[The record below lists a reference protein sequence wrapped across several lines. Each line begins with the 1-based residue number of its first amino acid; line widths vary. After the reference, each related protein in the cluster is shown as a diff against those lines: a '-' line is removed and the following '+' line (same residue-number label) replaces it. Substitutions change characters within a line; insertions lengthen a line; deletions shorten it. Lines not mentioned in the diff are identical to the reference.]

1 MSAAQLQVQ
10 PFLPVGVV
18 PFRPVSGAPLL
29 EHFRA
34 VDLVLVEEVG
44 DPAAELP
51 ALQFRLRSRQVG
63 GEFRVALRLPFENP
77 ADFPR
82 QEFGREPLEVGPELR
97 KDRFERPVDEVD
109 QKRRV
114 EIRGDPA
121 GVPDAQLQ
129 PRRHALRLH
138 HHRFGGE
145 NVGGQRAA
153 DERDELLRQPLEF
166 VARIK
171 VKFHKNSLAVTGGNI
186 PERGLFFNPGRRIFA
201 ENPRRPRH
209 AASFSSNRSAA
220 AAGLVEGS
228 CTMVRRASANSSGAL
243 RLSCAWDLVP
253 LQPMK
258 PMVGC
263 SASSRATGFRLDVPD
278 MDVET
283 PLPPPGPDR
292 VPERH
297 PGGLQAFEPVVIG
310 EGRIEIKQLPHDRPE
325 GVVFVGVIL
334 LLPQRL
340 LPRQRAEDQHP
351 RFLADHRRERPFK
364 LFRIHRSSS
373 FGRAAG

>member
-1 MSAAQLQVQ
+1 MAEEFAPLRAEGGQQRVAVVELLERPAVPRDEAGRFEVGILFAPILPARIQVEEVDDGELREFQEEVQEKRRHRAYPEHRDPFRQRAGRNRPQPEEFGEIVFPPLMSAAQLQVQ
-10 PFLPVGVV
+10 PFLPVGII

-63 GEFRVALRLPFENP
+63 GELGVALRLPFENP

-129 PRRHALRLH
+129 PCRHALRLH
-138 HHRFGGE
+138 HYRFGGE

-153 DERDELLRQPLEF
+153 DERDELLRQPLEL

-171 VKFHKNSLAVTGGNI
+171 VKFHKNALAVTGGNI

-201 ENPRRPRH
+201 ENPRRP
-209 AASFSSNRSAA
+209 A
-220 AAGLVEGS
+220 
-228 CTMVRRASANSSGAL
+228 MPRASPRTAA
-243 RLSCAWDLVP
+243 P
-253 LQPMK
+253 
-258 PMVGC
+258 
-263 SASSRATGFRLDVPD
+263 
-278 MDVET
+278 
-283 PLPPPGPDR
+283 PPPGWS
-292 VPERH
+292 
-297 PGGLQAFEPVVIG
+297 
-310 EGRIEIKQLPHDRPE
+310 
-325 GVVFVGVIL
+325 
-334 LLPQRL
+334 
-340 LPRQRAEDQHP
+340 
-351 RFLADHRRERPFK
+351 RE
-364 LFRIHRSSS
+364 
-373 FGRAAG
+373 AARW